1 MFMSLQAQNQ
11 QNLLPSFPPHH
22 HIIEGIPPH
31 TTATNTFLHPAAA
44 WLFGLPPPPQLN
56 NSLPPHCSHTSPKS
70 PSQLINNVCSAT
82 SLQQNLLSS
91 MCHPQSSQSLA
102 DEDDDWEQMME
113 ISCTDEAEKIR
124 ESAGDNAQPPT
135 DPNQCIIC
143 RRVLSCKS
151 ALQMHYRT
159 HTGERPFKC
168 RICQRAFTTKGNLKT
183 HMGVHKSK
191 APLRQHIF
199 ALGSNSDSPERC
211 HSSNENLINSD
222 IFSGQQQ
229 RFSMEEGSQ
238 PLNNLNR
245 SFPFPPS
252 ILFSSSSSASTGR
265 NNLVYGSSLPPHSN
279 IGSLPQSF
287 PPNFPPTTF
296 MSNFSPINGIPPP
309 FPLSMAADSSQAA
322 LAAQLQLFLSSN
334 HPQLNENN
342 SSVDHGLAL
351 SNLFLPPKDGQ
362 KMEVE
367 NGRIKNEEKNEMEGE
382 EGKEKNEEMTSSFNV
397 SSPNRKISDENS
409 NNNEDN
415 NNNNT
420 FGLPAFF
427 IQKLAAAAKFK
438 IEEQFLSSS
447 SNVKTSFKEDDNR
460 EEEEDGKTKKKKKRI
475 NNDEIEELEM
485 KKFSKK
491 EEGEE
496 KRKDG
501 EEDEE
506 DKGRIESSTSPSML
520 ESVPQ
525 TSFSSSIK
533 IKEEIKKEKEENPL
547 ENLQRIFSAADSPP
561 PQPPSSSSAM
571 PPSAACFLLAP
582 IQKPPNAKHHCR
594 WCMKGFSSSSAL
606 QIHTRTHTGILLL
619 IIKNP
624 KKIFLGDRPYKCEIC
639 ERAFTTRGNLK
650 VHKGTHSLPQ
660 NPSRRGRRI
669 FDMEDTILGTI
680 RQQQPHLFPQSPP
693 LPSNFDEQQQRQ
705 QQQAAAAIA
714 NLLANVVGN
723 NNSFGILNETATN
736 SNTSIPA
743 LINSSANASVSE
755 TPSASNQLLSTTT
768 SPLLSTTNTS
778 NFAAAAAAQL
788 AALGSN
794 DGQQLLMGLLFQHLQ
809 NVEMS
814 ERIEVERE
822 EGEGEEEENGREEN
836 GREGELKEREE
847 EEDSVNKTTEP
858 LPSVI
863 KLNNNERIEEYLKEN
878 IKKKNHS
885 SENNIIVP
893 VHNTAIL

>member
-1 MFMSLQAQNQ
+1 
-11 QNLLPSFPPHH
+11 
-22 HIIEGIPPH
+22 
-31 TTATNTFLHPAAA
+31 
-44 WLFGLPPPPQLN
+44 
-56 NSLPPHCSHTSPKS
+56 
-70 PSQLINNVCSAT
+70 
-82 SLQQNLLSS
+82 

-124 ESAGDNAQPPT
+124 ELAGDNAQPPT

-222 IFSGQQQ
+222 LFSGQQQ
-229 RFSMEEGSQ
+229 RFSMEESSQ

-252 ILFSSSSSASTGR
+252 ILFSSSSSTSIGR
-265 NNLVYGSSLPPHSN
+265 NNLIYGSSLPPHSN

-287 PPNFPPTTF
+287 PPHFPPATF

-367 NGRIKNEEKNEMEGE
+367 NGRIKIEEKNKMEGE
-382 EGKEKNEEMTSSFNV
+382 EGEEKIEETSSFN
-397 SSPNRKISDENS
+397 
-409 NNNEDN
+409 
-415 NNNNT
+415 
-420 FGLPAFF
+420 
-427 IQKLAAAAKFK
+427 
-438 IEEQFLSSS
+438 
-447 SNVKTSFKEDDNR
+447 
-460 EEEEDGKTKKKKKRI
+460 
-475 NNDEIEELEM
+475 
-485 KKFSKK
+485 
-491 EEGEE
+491 
-496 KRKDG
+496 
-501 EEDEE
+501 
-506 DKGRIESSTSPSML
+506 SSTSPSML
-520 ESVPQ
+520 ESLPQ
-525 TSFSSSIK
+525 TSFSSSTSIK
-533 IKEEIKKEKEENPL
+533 VKEEIKKEKEENPL

-561 PQPPSSSSAM
+561 PQPPSSSAM

-594 WCMKGFSSSSAL
+594 WCMKGFSS
-606 QIHTRTHTGILLL
+606 
-619 IIKNP
+619 
-624 KKIFLGDRPYKCEIC
+624 DRPYKCEIC

-650 VHKGTHSLPQ
+650 VHK
-660 NPSRRGRRI
+660 
-669 FDMEDTILGTI
+669 
-680 RQQQPHLFPQSPP
+680 
-693 LPSNFDEQQQRQ
+693 
-705 QQQAAAAIA
+705 A

-736 SNTSIPA
+736 SNTSIPP
-743 LINSSANASVSE
+743 LINSSANVSVSE

-768 SPLLSTTNTS
+768 SPLLSTTNAS

-814 ERIEVERE
+814 ERIE
-822 EGEGEEEENGREEN
+822 
-836 GREGELKEREE
+836 
-847 EEDSVNKTTEP
+847 
-858 LPSVI
+858 
-863 KLNNNERIEEYLKEN
+863 
-878 IKKKNHS
+878 
-885 SENNIIVP
+885 
-893 VHNTAIL
+893 